1 MILPSFLKELFS
13 RTNPYEKIMDSIG
26 KIRNE
31 HKNNNKLGFVG
42 DKIMISK
49 KDNHY
54 DLCYCLIMENNQT
67 MTMTYRLEISDKEFL
82 PSRISEE
89 LETRKESI
97 IEQNRW

>member
-1 MILPSFLKELFS
+1 MILPNFIKELFS
-13 RTNPYEKIMDSIG
+13 QTNPYEKIMDSIA

-42 DKIMISK
+42 DQIKISK
-49 KDNHY
+49 KDDHY
-54 DLCYCLIMENNQT
+54 DLYYCLIMENNQA
-67 MTMTYRLEISDKEFL
+67 MTMTYFLEISNKEFL

-89 LETRKESI
+89 LETREEAI